1 MERQQQIAYQLDL
14 FMEQKWN
21 AIGHF
26 QKSGGVS
33 EGSEEAVLQVT
44 EAGKQ
49 ERALTDD
56 LMLGLFCLALN
67 YDKLNN

>member
-1 MERQQQIAYQLDL
+1 MY
-14 FMEQKWN
+14 
-21 AIGHF
+21 HF
-26 QKSGGVS
+26 QMSGGVS

-56 LMLGLFCLALN
+56 LMPVLFGI
-67 YDKLNN
+67 KLRQVKQLMKTAVVREYARWCGRTAA